1 MRARWSVTG
10 LTSTLPIA
18 SDNIRYRFWPDQHDW
33 LVIPKYII
41 CSNACKFVTTTLV
54 YVGEKWYHSPT
65 PRTRRNYYVFS
76 KMATCSKWIG
86 WSTSN
91 RLCCTW
97 SDITSYTWT
106 GRRWTDNTDLTLWRK
121 CSSTIMCMCKSVCG
135 VSQVCSTQLLFKAV
149 TFVYILGNRACCVLQ
164 RMVDIEEDF

>member
-41 CSNACKFVTTTLV
+41 CSNACKSVTTTLV

-76 KMATCSKWIG
+76 KMATCSKKWIG

-121 CSSTIMCMCKSVCG
+121 CSSTIMCVSPSVVYHRYAAHNCF
-135 VSQVCSTQLLFKAV
+135 SKLLRLF
-149 TFVYILGNRACCVLQ
+149 TFLETGRAAYYNVWW
-164 RMVDIEEDF
+164 I